1 MCTCVCLRARVS
13 GQEVVVAGLRSV
25 AGKNGNYAVAVT
37 TAGHSAGFGF
47 PDTLH
52 PETASHH
59 PSIHPSIPAASVSL
73 AILQLIIVLIHLTL
87 IPFLPLHAFLC
98 PSLSLSLF
106 HPPHIPQHPN
116 TQIHA
121 QWHLYKMLPY

>member
-1 MCTCVCLRARVS
+1 MRICVCLRARVC

-47 PDTLH
+47 PDTLQ

-59 PSIHPSIPAASVSL
+59 HSIRPSIPAASVSL
-73 AILQLIIVLIHLTL
+73 IILQRIIMLIHLTFV
-87 IPFLPLHAFLC
+87 PVPPLYAILC
-98 PSLSLSLF
+98 LSLSLSLF

-116 TQIHA
+116 TPLHA